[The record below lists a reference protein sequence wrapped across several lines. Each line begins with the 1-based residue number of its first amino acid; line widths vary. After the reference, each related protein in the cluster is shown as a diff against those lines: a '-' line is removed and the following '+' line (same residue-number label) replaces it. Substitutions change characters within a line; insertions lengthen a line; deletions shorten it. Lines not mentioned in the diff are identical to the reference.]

1 MSNNLEFEP
10 DIACDLCGE
19 IGSYDVMGDYIC
31 PFCLQATADAEGML
45 EEMQNEQWAE
55 EDSSW

>member
-1 MSNNLEFEP
+1 MSSELEFEP

-19 IGSYDVMGDYIC
+19 IGVYDVMGDYLC
-31 PFCLQATADAEGML
+31 PFCMGATTDAEVIL
-45 EEMQNEQWAE
+45 EDMENEQWPE